1 MVSVPFESH
10 LAKGSPLREQ
20 ISAGAAQRAMEVA
33 RLTIT
38 SVQLIPPGVGYELA
52 KQQEDLN
59 LCCNSESGKTLW
71 F

>member
-1 MVSVPFESH
+1 MVSAPFESR

-38 SVQLIPPGVGYELA
+38 SVQPIPPGVGHECSE
-52 KQQEDLN
+52 QQKHEFML
-59 LCCNSESGKTLW
+59 L
-71 F
+71 